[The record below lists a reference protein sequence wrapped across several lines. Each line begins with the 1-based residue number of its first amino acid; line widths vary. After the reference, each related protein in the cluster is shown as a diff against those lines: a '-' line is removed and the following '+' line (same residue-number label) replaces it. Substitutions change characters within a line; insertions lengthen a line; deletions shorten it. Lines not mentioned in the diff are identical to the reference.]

1 MKLLF
6 DRSLLTLASPITYSG
21 ISLFVHDKSMKSTYD
36 TFDIVQPTVYISDLS
51 NVTKSVLN
59 CISER
64 PDIKVAFIKNESS
77 DQTLENLDKVKSYFG
92 NAYPI
97 LENLYYYDAIA
108 CKNAKEKY
116 SSMDLLIINS
126 EDEKQVN
133 LNLPLKYIVRIFNN
147 KRMIHN
153 NYFCGTILDTQIEH
167 MYKSSKITLANSQ
180 SRLNIIHCDSYPAE
194 SLDYEYLIRL
204 LESDLTEE
212 ISNLKNET
220 KEMTNFNALINVL
233 KSVNEFEYANIIS
246 NKAKELE

>member
-6 DRSLLTLASPITYSG
+6 DRSLLTLVSPIASTG
-21 ISLFVHDKSMKSTYD
+21 VALFAHDKLIKSTYD

-77 DQTLENLDKVKSYFG
+77 DQTLESLDKVKSCFG
-92 NAYPI
+92 NVYPV
-97 LENLYYYDAIA
+97 LENLYYYDVVA
-108 CKNAKEKY
+108 CKNAKKKY
-116 SSMDLLIINS
+116 SSMDLLVINS
-126 EDEKQVN
+126 EDEKQVD
-133 LNLPLKYIVRIFNN
+133 LSLPLKYIVRIFNN

-167 MYKSSKITLANSQ
+167 MYKSSKITLINNQ
-180 SRLNIIHCDSYPAE
+180 SRLNAIHCDSYPAE
-194 SLDYEYLIRL
+194 SLDYEYLMHL

-212 ISNLKNET
+212 ISSLKNQT
-220 KEMTNFNALINVL
+220 KEMTNFNAVINVL
-233 KSVNEFEYANIIS
+233 KSLNEFEYVDIIS